1 MGSRWYVVQV
11 LWLTG
16 VCVSS
21 ARREVRGTNLF
32 FLADAVSVV
41 KGISQLCFIP
51 ANPIFKPDNMLQ
63 AL

>member
-1 MGSRWYVVQV
+1 MVDR
-11 LWLTG
+11 
-16 VCVSS
+16 C

-41 KGISQLCFIP
+41 EEISQLCFIP
-51 ANPIFKPDNMLQ
+51 ANLIFKPGKMLQ